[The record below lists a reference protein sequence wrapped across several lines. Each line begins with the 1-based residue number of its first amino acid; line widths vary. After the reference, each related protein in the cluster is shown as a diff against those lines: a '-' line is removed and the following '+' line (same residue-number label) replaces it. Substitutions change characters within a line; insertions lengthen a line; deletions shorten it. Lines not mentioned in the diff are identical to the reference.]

1 MLKLVER
8 DRTQNS
14 MVYVNGMTVDPQEV
28 VNFLKHDLSLK
39 EICYKVL
46 YQQIISATAQ
56 ERGVVVSS
64 EEIQAEADR
73 VRHELHLEKAS
84 DTFNWLSGN
93 MLTAEEWEVS
103 IHDRLLS
110 RKLKEALFAQDVES
124 CFVQNRLDFDRVILY
139 QIIVPYEQVAHELF
153 YQIEE
158 SEISFFE
165 AAHLYDLDPNR
176 RYRCGYE
183 GTLHRWD
190 FEPAIAAVIFAANPG
205 QVMHPIQTSQGFHLF
220 LVEEFIPAQLTPD
233 IRQEILQRLF
243 QEWLTGELN
252 YLLHQT

>member
-1 MLKLVER
+1 MLELVEI
-8 DRTQNS
+8 DRMQDS
-14 MVYVNGMTVDPQEV
+14 RIYVNGMPVEPQEV
-28 VNFLKHDLSLK
+28 INYLKYELSLK
-39 EICYKVL
+39 EFCHKVL
-46 YQQIISATAQ
+46 YQQIISGTAQ
-56 ERGVVVSS
+56 ERGIVVSS

-84 DTFNWLSGN
+84 DTINWLSGN
-93 MLTAEEWEVS
+93 ILTADEWEVS
-103 IHDRLLS
+103 IRDRLLS
-110 RKLKEALFAQDVES
+110 QKLKEALFSQDVES
-124 CFVQNRLDFDRVILY
+124 FFIQNRLDFDRVILY

-183 GTLHRWD
+183 GTVYRWSL
-190 FEPAIAAVIFAANPG
+190 EPAVAAVIFAANPG
-205 QVMHPIQTSQGFHLF
+205 QIVHPIQTAQGFHLF
-220 LVEEFIPAQLTPD
+220 LVEEFIPTHLTSD

-252 YLLHQT
+252 YLSQ